1 MKGEIKMTKEK
12 DIYTLCNDIHTDL
25 EQYDAEP
32 INELDKKRM
41 QYKGAEIAAAY
52 PKQKQKRKSKNYKWI
67 AAACSALLVCG
78 VMMTDTGSRAVYA
91 AGENVAYH
99 ISSFLGIDRNLSEYA
114 TVIGTEEIDN
124 GYSIRLN
131 EVILDQ
137 NTLIVA
143 TDVYKTD
150 SEGNVIEEVPMGIPI
165 GDVFINGRDAVRVAA
180 GGAQYDEA
188 GNALGAVVQYHLDE
202 RIDTSGE
209 LDIKLVYH
217 SISAKEGHPTGN
229 WEFHFIA
236 DGKALAD
243 ATQYIPLNYVVTS
256 DNDAKIMF
264 SHYSSNI
271 LGARIYYSIEGK
283 LNKNIYLNG
292 VDDAGNEVQFI
303 SNIYEG
309 NYEGTEGKGY
319 MTPFSNGMITEDT
332 KSLTLTPYVSS
343 DIVKDNRHFRGELVQ
358 AGEPFVIE
366 LK

>member
-1 MKGEIKMTKEK
+1 
-12 DIYTLCNDIHTDL
+12 
-25 EQYDAEP
+25 
-32 INELDKKRM
+32 
-41 QYKGAEIAAAY
+41 
-52 PKQKQKRKSKNYKWI
+52 
-67 AAACSALLVCG
+67 
-78 VMMTDTGSRAVYA
+78 MTDTGSRAVYA

-114 TVIGTEEIDN
+114 TVIGTEQTDN

-150 SEGNVIEEVPMGIPI
+150 SDGNVIEEVPMGIPI
-165 GDVFINGRDAVRVAA
+165 GDVFINGHDAVKVAA

-188 GNALGAVVQYHLDE
+188 GTALGAVVEYHLDE

-217 SISAKEGHPTGN
+217 NISVKEDHPTGN

-243 ATQYIPLNYVVTS
+243 ATLQIPLNYAVTS
-256 DNDAKIMF
+256 DNDAKILF
-264 SHYSSNI
+264 RHYSSNV
-271 LGARIYYSIEGK
+271 LGTRIYYSIEGK
-283 LNKNIYLNG
+283 LNKNVYLKG
-292 VDDAGNEVQFI
+292 IDDAGNEVEFI
-303 SNIYEG
+303 SNVYEG
-309 NYEGTEGKGY
+309 NYEGTKGNGY
-319 MTPFSNGMITEDT
+319 MMPFSRDMITDDT
-332 KSLTLTPYVSS
+332 KSLILTPYVSS
-343 DIVKDNRHFRGELVQ
+343 DVIKDGRHVRGDLVQ

-366 LK
+366 IK

>member
-1 MKGEIKMTKEK
+1 MKDEK
-12 DIYTLCNDIHTDL
+12 QLYALLNDVQTDL
-25 EQYDAEP
+25 SGYEDT
-32 INELDKKRM
+32 INDLDKKRM
-41 QYKGAEIAAAY
+41 QYSAKQIVQTY
-52 PKQKQKRKSKNYKWI
+52 PKVQKGQHKNRTWI
-67 AAACSALLVCG
+67 AAACTALLVCG
-78 VMMTDTGSRAVYA
+78 FMMTDAGSHAVYA
-91 AGENVAYH
+91 AGESVAYH
-99 ISSFLGIDRNLSEYA
+99 ISNFLGIERNLSEYA
-114 TVIGTEEIDN
+114 TVIGTEQTDN
-124 GYSIRLN
+124 GYTIRLN

-143 TDVYKTD
+143 TNVYKTD

-209 LDIKLVYH
+209 LEIKLVYH

-256 DNDAKIMF
+256 DNDAKIVF
-264 SHYSSNI
+264 SYYSSNI

-292 VDDAGNEVQFI
+292 VDDVGNEVQFI
-303 SNIYEG
+303 SNVYEG

-319 MTPFSNGMITEDT
+319 MTPFSDGMITEDT
-332 KSLTLTPYVSS
+332 KTLTLTPFVST
-343 DIVKDNRHFRGELVQ
+343 DIVKDNRHVRGELVQ

-366 LK
+366 LTEK